1 MLRFY
6 IIMILII
13 SSNEYSNCLKK
24 ITEIDP
30 FKIFGID
37 TKWIFEDIKKKY
49 FSELLD
55 FSELLTKVKDDKN
68 PTEGIESI
76 LKQLHNV
83 FEREHITSI
92 ESIGKPF
99 DHQYHHAVSTI
110 EKNDCADGLIVE
122 EIKKGY
128 LLNGKIMRPSQVVV
142 AKNKKIMEE

>member
-49 FSELLD
+49 YEISLACHP
-55 FSELLTKVKDDKN
+55 DKFPN
-68 PTEGIESI
+68 A
-76 LKQLHNV
+76 
-83 FEREHITSI
+83 SI
-92 ESIGKPF
+92 E
-99 DHQYHHAVSTI
+99 
-110 EKNDCADGLIVE
+110 E
-122 EIKKGY
+122 
-128 LLNGKIMRPSQVVV
+128 
-142 AKNKKIMEE
+142 KKILIDNMAIINGAFDIIKLTYFKYGPARS